1 MVISCLLRWDAACL
15 YKSRG
20 TFVTLVRRIPDRPL
34 IPEKDVHLVSDRG
47 FRALRFLREAS
58 IVEGLGALVVAC

>member
-1 MVISCLLRWDAACL
+1 M
-15 YKSRG
+15 
-20 TFVTLVRRIPDRPL
+20 TLVRRIPDRPL

-58 IVEGLGALVVAC
+58 IVEGLGGSSRRLLIVSGLYIAVIH